1 MHFHQTAQ
9 NKPSPSQFAIA
20 SWAELPGCQQSIQS
34 HAAGAFLFCEGD
46 ETDFVYE
53 VVAGI
58 VCNFRTMS
66 DGRRQVVSFS
76 YPGDLIGLV
85 QGERHRFSSQA
96 VSPARIR
103 RIPKGA
109 LLKTAAARPEL
120 AEKLLNFATSE
131 LAILQERFVTL
142 NRKSA
147 QERIATF
154 LLELVERLT
163 DGDDDG
169 AVTLTLPMRRR
180 DMADYLGLSVETVSR
195 VLTGMKNSGA
205 IDLPHSSVVV
215 IRDIFELKDLAESE
229 DDI

>member
-1 MHFHQTAQ
+1 MYIHQVAYSKPSASQTAVTG
-9 NKPSPSQFAIA
+9 
-20 SWAELPGCQQSIQS
+20 WAELPGCQQSTQGY
-34 HAAGAFLFCEGD
+34 AAGTYLFYEGD
-46 ETDFVYE
+46 DAAFVHE
-53 VVAGI
+53 VVTGI

-85 QGERHRFSSQA
+85 QGERHRFSSQT

-109 LLKTAAARPEL
+109 LLKSAAARPEI
-120 AEKLLNFATSE
+120 AERLLDFATSE

-154 LLELVERLT
+154 FLELVERLG
-163 DGDDDG
+163 DGNKG
-169 AVTLTLPMRRR
+169 GSVTLTLPMRRR

-195 VLTGMKNSGA
+195 ILTVMKNSGV

-215 IRDIFELKDLAESE
+215 IRDIFELEDLAECE
-229 DDI
+229 DEF

>member
-1 MHFHQTAQ
+1 MYVRQ
-9 NKPSPSQFAIA
+9 AIYKEVVSDQA
-20 SWAELPGCQQSIQS
+20 TDTSWATLSGCQHSIQGYNS
-34 HAAGAFLFCEGD
+34 RKHLFCEGD
-46 ETDFVYE
+46 EATYVYE
-53 VVAGI
+53 VLTGV
-58 VCNFRTMS
+58 VCNYRTMS
-66 DGRRQVVSFS
+66 DGRRQVISFS

-85 QGERHRFSSQA
+85 QGETHRFSSKA
-96 VSPARIR
+96 IENARIR

-109 LLKTAAARPEL
+109 LLKTAVTRPEI
-120 AEKLLNFATSE
+120 ADKLLNFATTE

-163 DGDDDG
+163 DGDQDG
-169 AVTLTLPMRRR
+169 AVTLKLPMRRR

-195 VLTGMKNSGA
+195 TMSAMKNTGV

-215 IRDIFELKDLAESE
+215 IRDIFDLE
-229 DDI
+229 DLVETEDGI